1 MRNDNRFPGKGIMH
15 VLLIDA
21 DDDFRRNLADRLS
34 KRGLTV
40 RDTGDAEEAARLAR
54 GENAEAILAGLSS
67 PKEPLLYF
75 LSELRQERP
84 ESTVILINHSG
95 EVSLSIEAMKLGVVD
110 EAGVPVDLEDLLG
123 KLRAA
128 VASRKGGH

>member
-1 MRNDNRFPGKGIMH
+1 MN

-34 KRGLTV
+34 KRGLAV
-40 RDTGDAEEAARLAR
+40 RDAGDVAEARRLAD
-54 GENAEAILAGLSS
+54 GNTADAILAGLSG
-67 PKEPLLYF
+67 PKDALLY
-75 LSELRQERP
+75 LLAEIRQESP

-110 EAGVPVDLEDLLG
+110 EVGVPVDLEDLLG
-123 KLRAA
+123 KIRAE
-128 VASRKGGH
+128 VAKRKDGK

>member
-1 MRNDNRFPGKGIMH
+1 MH

-40 RDTGDAEEAARLAR
+40 RDTGDAEEAARLAH

-75 LSELRQERP
+75 LSEYRQERP

-95 EVSLSIEAMKLGVVD
+95 EVSLSIEAMKLGAVD
-110 EAGVPVDLEDLLG
+110 EVGVPVDLEELLG

>member
-1 MRNDNRFPGKGIMH
+1 MH

-21 DDDFRRNLADRLS
+21 DDDFRRNLSDRLS
-34 KRGLTV
+34 KHGLTV
-40 RDTGDAEEAARLAR
+40 RDTGDVEEARRLVL
-54 GENAEAILAGLSS
+54 GQDAEAILAGLSS
-67 PKEPLLYF
+67 PKESLLYF
-75 LSELRQERP
+75 LSEFRQESP

-110 EAGVPVDLEDLLG
+110 EVHVPVDLEDLLG

-128 VASRKGGH
+128 LLPKKSDS

>member
-1 MRNDNRFPGKGIMH
+1 MH

-40 RDTGDAEEAARLAR
+40 LDTGDAEEAARLAR

-128 VASRKGGH
+128 VASRKSGH

>member
-1 MRNDNRFPGKGIMH
+1 MN

-34 KRGLTV
+34 KRGLAV
-40 RDTGDAEEAARLAR
+40 RDAGDVAEARRLAD
-54 GENAEAILAGLSS
+54 GKTADAILAGLSG
-67 PKEPLLYF
+67 PKDALLY
-75 LSELRQERP
+75 LLAEIRQESP

-110 EAGVPVDLEDLLG
+110 EVGVPVDLEDLLG
-123 KLRAA
+123 KVREA
-128 VASRKGGH
+128 VGKRKDGK

>member
-1 MRNDNRFPGKGIMH
+1 MN

-34 KRGLTV
+34 KHGLAV
-40 RDTGDAEEAARLAR
+40 RDAGDVAEARRLAD
-54 GENAEAILAGLSS
+54 GKTADAILAGLSG
-67 PKEPLLYF
+67 PKDALLY
-75 LSELRQERP
+75 LLAEIRQESP

-110 EAGVPVDLEDLLG
+110 EVGVPVDLEDLLG
-123 KLRAA
+123 KIRAA
-128 VASRKGGH
+128 VGKRKDGQ

>member
-1 MRNDNRFPGKGIMH
+1 MN

-21 DDDFRRNLADRLS
+21 DDEFRRNLADRLS

-40 RDTGDAEEAARLAR
+40 KDAGDVAEARRLTEGRTAD
-54 GENAEAILAGLSS
+54 AILAGLSS
-67 PKEPLLYF
+67 PKDSLLFF
-75 LSELRQERP
+75 LSELRQKSP

-110 EAGVPVDLEDLLG
+110 EIGVPLDLEDLLG
-123 KLRAA
+123 KVRAA
-128 VASRKGGH
+128 VTKRKGGQ

>member
-1 MRNDNRFPGKGIMH
+1 MN

-21 DDDFRRNLADRLS
+21 DDEFRRNLADRLS

-40 RDTGDAEEAARLAR
+40 KDAGDVAEARRLTEGKTAD
-54 GENAEAILAGLSS
+54 AILAGLSS
-67 PKEPLLYF
+67 PKDSLLFF
-75 LSELRQERP
+75 LSELRQKSP

-110 EAGVPVDLEDLLG
+110 EIGVPLDLEDLLG
-123 KLRAA
+123 KVRAA
-128 VASRKGGH
+128 VAKRKGDQ